1 MARPCGVVKKK
12 INFFAEMFCLTQ
24 GQGKI
29 TNECSS
35 PSPPELSSSLLSP
48 PRVSS
53 SRSWFPPYVFPPSRV
68 PAFQGP
74 CLALSQEVQE
84 LSASTSH
91 HRTRRPCSWPD
102 YTGRGGIPYLYFAT
116 GTKSKFV
123 WVLCTSQSLYW
134 RSLKRLLTCIA
145 NCIAQAVSIEN
156 KRLQRSSK
164 LSVL

>member
-48 PRVSS
+48 PHASS
-53 SRSWFPPYVFPPSRV
+53 STSWFPPYVFPPSRV

-84 LSASTSH
+84 LLASTTHLHPSPMFF
-91 HRTRRPCSWPD
+91 RIYVGLIVFQWLID
-102 YTGRGGIPYLYFAT
+102 IRGESAT
-116 GTKSKFV
+116 NCNELCLPTQGQIILGGGDPIFV
-123 WVLCTSQSLYW
+123 FC
-134 RSLKRLLTCIA
+134 LLD
-145 NCIAQAVSIEN
+145 
-156 KRLQRSSK
+156 KK
-164 LSVL
+164 